1 MDNLSNPLN
10 LLATNMCSPMV
21 TFVVYVIVSGISLF
35 MTNTALKKYN
45 TQKMETLFNV
55 HLVHE
60 IKLLIV
66 MGVVIYGLCQYNQV
80 SLAWIFLIF
89 PIIYI
94 LLKNILIFISV
105 SSARQNAPIQV
116 EPELESSDMFN
127 QVKQNNNDQQRI
139 REQQED
145 RIREAPPPS
154 VNKNINGMNGGGMNG
169 GGGVMNGGM
178 NDGGDRMYGSL
189 SPPLN
194 SSLSGMAPMGNMAD
208 F

>member
-80 SLAWIFLIF
+80 NLAWIFLIF
-89 PIIYI
+89 PIIYV
-94 LLKNILIFISV
+94 LLKNILIFIPV
-105 SSARQNAPIQV
+105 SSANQNAPV
-116 EPELESSDMFN
+116 PKNSN
-127 QVKQNNNDQQRI
+127 QEQMMKQI
-139 REQQED
+139 QQENLQQKIIQQQQEPQME
-145 RIREAPPPS
+145 RKGVMETPI
-154 VNKNINGMNGGGMNG
+154 NKDIGGLGGG
-169 GGGVMNGGM
+169 
-178 NDGGDRMYGSL
+178 L

-194 SSLSGMAPMGNMAD
+194 SGLSGNDPMMNGNMMG